1 MILHSASLY
10 SSFSFGNNS
19 RFTEGSLF
27 FHVPLSER
35 RRYEINKI
43 LQHNSP
49 LIRIQNIP
57 IYAMYNIPTYRYL
70 CLYLYL
76 YVHKYVDVHER
87 YFFIYLIYVII

>member
-1 MILHSASLY
+1 MMLHSASSC
-10 SSFSFGNNS
+10 SSFSLGNNS
-19 RFTEGSLF
+19 RSTEGSLF

-70 CLYLYL
+70 RLYL